1 MSTSELVAQA
11 VSRAPGKPAQG
22 SVGAIARLVRSEL
35 SLVFRRRRNQALL
48 AVLSSAPI
56 LLGVAVRLASAD
68 GDGANGGGPP
78 FLGQITQNGVFLVF
92 TGLVVALP
100 LFLPLAVAVVSGE
113 SVAGE
118 ANTGT
123 LRYLLVVPVHR
134 TRLLAVKY
142 TSIVVF
148 AVVAALT
155 VAVVGLVVGL
165 LLFPR
170 GPVTLLSGTTVPYAD
185 GLGRALLVALYVA
198 AMLAAV
204 GAIGLF
210 ISTLTEVPVGA
221 TAATAVLTI
230 VVQIINAIPQVS
242 VIHPYLFTHW
252 WLAFGDLLRT
262 PMALGDVGR
271 GLATQ
276 AVYIAVFFAL
286 ATARFSNR
294 DVTS

>member
-1 MSTSELVAQA
+1 MSTSELVAPA
-11 VSRAPGKPAQG
+11 ASTASVKPAQG
-22 SVGAIARLVRSEL
+22 SVASFARLVRSEL

-56 LLGVAVRLASAD
+56 LVGVAVRLASD

-100 LFLPLAVAVVSGE
+100 LFLPLAVAVVAGE

-118 ANTGT
+118 ASTGT
-123 LRYLLVVPVHR
+123 LRYLLVVPVNR

-142 TSIVVF
+142 AGIVVF

-155 VAVVGLVVGL
+155 VALVGLVVGL

-170 GPVTLLSGTTVPYAD
+170 GPVTLLSGSTVTYAD
-185 GLGRALLVALYVA
+185 GLGRALLVSLYVA

-230 VVQIINAIPQVS
+230 VVQIIGTIPQVS
-242 VIHPYLFTHW
+242 VVHPYLFTHW

-262 PMALGDVGR
+262 PMALDDVGR

-276 AVYIAVFFAL
+276 LAYIAVFLTL
-286 ATARFSNR
+286 AWARFNHR

>member
-1 MSTSELVAQA
+1 MSTSELVVGRSGGEPA
-11 VSRAPGKPAQG
+11 PAQG
-22 SVGAIARLVRSEL
+22 AVGSFARLVRSEL
-35 SLVFRRRRNQALL
+35 SLVFRRRRNLALL
-48 AVLSSAPI
+48 AVLASAPI
-56 LLGVAVRLASAD
+56 LVGVAVRLAGD
-68 GDGANGGGPP
+68 GDPEGGGPP
-78 FLGQITQNGVFLVF
+78 FLGQITDNGVFLVF

-118 ANTGT
+118 ASTGT
-123 LRYLLVVPVHR
+123 LRYVLVVPVNR

-170 GPVTLLSGTTVPYAD
+170 GPVTLLSGTTVAYAD
-185 GLGRALLVALYVA
+185 GLGRALLVSLYVA

-210 ISTLTEVPVGA
+210 VSTLTEVPVGA

-230 VVQIINAIPQVS
+230 VVQIIDAIPQVS

-262 PMALGDVGR
+262 PMALDDVGR

-276 AVYIAVFFAL
+276 AAYIAVFLAL
-286 ATARFSNR
+286 AWARFNNR

>member
-1 MSTSELVAQA
+1 MSTSELVAPAANTGPVQ
-11 VSRAPGKPAQG
+11 PAQG
-22 SVGAIARLVRSEL
+22 SVGSFARLVRSEL

-56 LLGVAVRLASAD
+56 LVGVAVRLASD

-118 ANTGT
+118 ASTGT
-123 LRYLLVVPVHR
+123 LRYLLVVPVNR
-134 TRLLAVKY
+134 TRLLAAKY
-142 TSIVVF
+142 AGIVVF

-155 VAVVGLVVGL
+155 VALVGLVVGL

-170 GPVTLLSGTTVPYAD
+170 GPVTLLSGSTVTYAD
-185 GLGRALLVALYVA
+185 GLGRALLVSLYVA

-230 VVQIINAIPQVS
+230 VVQIVGAIPQVS
-242 VIHPYLFTHW
+242 VVHPYLFTHW

-262 PMALGDVGR
+262 PMALDDIGR

-276 AVYIAVFFAL
+276 LVYIAVFLTL
-286 ATARFSNR
+286 AWARFNHR

>member
-1 MSTSELVAQA
+1 MSTSELVVGRSGGEPA
-11 VSRAPGKPAQG
+11 PAQG
-22 SVGAIARLVRSEL
+22 AVGSFARLVRSEL
-35 SLVFRRRRNQALL
+35 SLVFRRRRNLALL
-48 AVLSSAPI
+48 AVLASAPI
-56 LLGVAVRLASAD
+56 LVGIAVRLAGD
-68 GDGANGGGPP
+68 GDPEGGGPP
-78 FLGQITQNGVFLVF
+78 FLGQITDNGVFLVF

-118 ANTGT
+118 ASTGT
-123 LRYLLVVPVHR
+123 LRYVLVVPVNR

-170 GPVTLLSGTTVPYAD
+170 GPVTLLSGTTVAYAD
-185 GLGRALLVALYVA
+185 GLGRALLVSLYVA

-210 ISTLTEVPVGA
+210 VSTLTEVPVGA

-230 VVQIINAIPQVS
+230 VVQIIDAIPQVS

-262 PMALGDVGR
+262 PMALDDVGR

-276 AVYIAVFFAL
+276 AAYIAVFLAL
-286 ATARFSNR
+286 AWARFNNR

>member
-1 MSTSELVAQA
+1 MSISELVAQGPGQ
-11 VSRAPGKPAQG
+11 APVEPVQG
-22 SVGAIARLVRSEL
+22 SVGSFARLVRSEM

-48 AVLSSAPI
+48 AVLSGAPI
-56 LLGVAVRLASAD
+56 LVGVALRLASSD
-68 GDGANGGGPP
+68 GQGGGPP
-78 FLGQITQNGVFLVF
+78 FLDRVTQNGVFLAF

-118 ANTGT
+118 ASTGT

-142 TSIVVF
+142 TGVVVF
-148 AVVAALT
+148 AVAAALT

-170 GPVTLLSGTTVPYAD
+170 GPVTLLSGTTVAYAD

-230 VVQIINAIPQVS
+230 VVQIVDAIPQVS
-242 VIHPYLFTHW
+242 VVHPYLFTHW
-252 WLAFGDLLRT
+252 WLSL
-262 PMALGDVGR
+262 
-271 GLATQ
+271 
-276 AVYIAVFFAL
+276 IHI
-286 ATARFSNR
+286 
-294 DVTS
+294 

>member
-1 MSTSELVAQA
+1 MSTSELVAPA
-11 VSRAPGKPAQG
+11 ASTAPVQPAQG
-22 SVGAIARLVRSEL
+22 SVGSFARLVRSEL

-56 LLGVAVRLASAD
+56 LVGVAVRLASD

-118 ANTGT
+118 ASTGT
-123 LRYLLVVPVHR
+123 LRYLLVVPVNR
-134 TRLLAVKY
+134 TRLLAAKY
-142 TSIVVF
+142 AGIVVF

-155 VAVVGLVVGL
+155 VAMVGLVVGL

-170 GPVTLLSGTTVPYAD
+170 GPVTLLSGSTVSYAD
-185 GLGRALLVALYVA
+185 GLGRALLVSLYVA

-230 VVQIINAIPQVS
+230 VVQIIGAIPQVS
-242 VIHPYLFTHW
+242 VLHPYLFTHW

-262 PMALGDVGR
+262 PMALDDVGR

-276 AVYIAVFFAL
+276 LVYIVVFLTL
-286 ATARFSNR
+286 ARARFNYR

>member
-1 MSTSELVAQA
+1 MSSSDLVGP
-11 VSRAPGKPAQG
+11 VLLRPAPGGIG
-22 SVGAIARLVRSEL
+22 SFARLVRSEL
-35 SLVFRRRRNQALL
+35 SLVFRRRRNLALL

-56 LLGVAVRLASAD
+56 LVGVAVRLASGAD
-68 GDGANGGGPP
+68 GEGGGPP

-113 SVAGE
+113 SIAGE
-118 ANTGT
+118 ASTGT
-123 LRYLLVVPVHR
+123 LRYLLVVPVNR

-142 TSIVVF
+142 AGIVVF

-155 VAVVGLVVGL
+155 VAAVGLVVGL

-170 GPVTLLSGTTVPYAD
+170 GPVVLLSGSTVTYAD
-185 GLGRALLVALYVA
+185 GLGRALLVSLYVA

-230 VVQIINAIPQVS
+230 VAQIIDAIPQVS
-242 VIHPYLFTHW
+242 LIHPYLFTHW

-262 PMALGDVGR
+262 PMALADVGR

-276 AVYIAVFFAL
+276 AVYIGVFFAL
-286 ATARFSNR
+286 AWARFTTR

>member
-1 MSTSELVAQA
+1 MSTSELVAHRPIGA
-11 VSRAPGKPAQG
+11 ATEPAQG
-22 SVGAIARLVRSEL
+22 SVGSFARLVRSEL
-35 SLVFRRRRNQALL
+35 SLVFRRCRNQALL

-56 LLGVAVRLASAD
+56 LVGVAVRLASSD
-68 GDGANGGGPP
+68 GDGGGPP
-78 FLGQITQNGVFLVF
+78 FLDQITQNGVFLVF

-118 ANTGT
+118 ASTGT

-142 TSIVVF
+142 TGIVVF

-170 GPVTLLSGTTVPYAD
+170 GPVTLLSGTTVSYAD

-230 VVQIINAIPQVS
+230 VAQILDAIPQVS
-242 VIHPYLFTHW
+242 VVHPYLFTHW

-262 PMALGDVGR
+262 PMALADVGR

-276 AVYIAVFFAL
+276 AAYIAVFFAL
-286 ATARFSNR
+286 AWARFNTR

>member
-1 MSTSELVAQA
+1 MSTSELVVQEI
-11 VSRAPGKPAQG
+11 SRAPGKPPQG
-22 SVGAIARLVRSEL
+22 SVGSFARLVRSEL

-56 LLGVAVRLASAD
+56 LVGVAVRLASD

-118 ANTGT
+118 ASTGT
-123 LRYLLVVPVHR
+123 LRYLLVVPVNR
-134 TRLLAVKY
+134 TRLLAAKY
-142 TSIVVF
+142 AGIVVF

-155 VAVVGLVVGL
+155 VAMVGLVVGL

-170 GPVTLLSGTTVPYAD
+170 GPVTLLSGSTVSYAD
-185 GLGRALLVALYVA
+185 GLGRALLVSLYVA

-230 VVQIINAIPQVS
+230 VV
-242 VIHPYLFTHW
+242 
-252 WLAFGDLLRT
+252 
-262 PMALGDVGR
+262 
-271 GLATQ
+271 
-276 AVYIAVFFAL
+276 
-286 ATARFSNR
+286 
-294 DVTS
+294 

>member
-1 MSTSELVAQA
+1 MSTSELVAPA
-11 VSRAPGKPAQG
+11 ASTASVKPAQG
-22 SVGAIARLVRSEL
+22 SVASFARLVRSEL

-56 LLGVAVRLASAD
+56 LVGVAVRLASGD

-78 FLGQITQNGVFLVF
+78 FLDQITQNGVFLVF

-118 ANTGT
+118 ASTGT
-123 LRYLLVVPVHR
+123 LRYLLVVPVNR
-134 TRLLAVKY
+134 TRLLAAKY
-142 TSIVVF
+142 AGIVVF

-155 VAVVGLVVGL
+155 VAMVGLVVGL

-170 GPVTLLSGTTVPYAD
+170 GPVTLLSGSTVSYAD
-185 GLGRALLVALYVA
+185 GLGHALLVSLYVA

-230 VVQIINAIPQVS
+230 VVQIIGAIPQVS
-242 VIHPYLFTHW
+242 VLHPYLFTHW

-262 PMALGDVGR
+262 PMALDDVGR

-276 AVYIAVFFAL
+276 LAYIAVFLTL
-286 ATARFSNR
+286 AWARFNHR

>member
-1 MSTSELVAQA
+1 MSTSELV
-11 VSRAPGKPAQG
+11 VSRPDGPAARPPQG
-22 SVGAIARLVRSEL
+22 AAKSFVRLVSSEL
-35 SLVFRRRRNQALL
+35 SLVFRRRRNVALL
-48 AVLSSAPI
+48 AVLSGAPI
-56 LLGVAVRLASAD
+56 LVGVAVRLAGD
-68 GDGANGGGPP
+68 GDPGEGGPP

-118 ANTGT
+118 ASTGT
-123 LRYLLVVPVHR
+123 LRYLLVVPVNR

-142 TSIVVF
+142 TGIVIF
-148 AVVAALT
+148 AVVSALT
-155 VAVVGLVVGL
+155 VALVGLVVGL

-170 GPVTLLSGTTVPYAD
+170 GPVTLLSGTTVSYAD
-185 GLGRALLVALYVA
+185 GLGRALLVSLYVA
-198 AMLAAV
+198 AMLATV

-230 VVQIINAIPQVS
+230 VVQIMDAIPQVS
-242 VIHPYLFTHW
+242 AIHPYLFTHW
-252 WLAFGDLLRT
+252 WLSFGDLLRT
-262 PMALGDVGR
+262 PMALDDVGR

-276 AVYIAVFFAL
+276 VVYIAVFFAL
-286 ATARFSNR
+286 AWARFTRR

>member
-1 MSTSELVAQA
+1 MSSSELLVSRPATAPAQA
-11 VSRAPGKPAQG
+11 AQG
-22 SVGAIARLVRSEL
+22 AIGSFGRLVSSEL
-35 SLVFRRRRNQALL
+35 SLVFRRRRNLALL

-56 LLGVAVRLASAD
+56 LVGVAVRLAGGPD
-68 GDGANGGGPP
+68 GEGGGPP
-78 FLGQITQNGVFLVF
+78 FLNQISQNGVFLVF

-113 SVAGE
+113 SLAGE
-118 ANTGT
+118 ASTGT
-123 LRYLLVVPVHR
+123 LRYLLVVPVSR
-134 TRLLAVKY
+134 ARLLAVKY
-142 TSIVVF
+142 TGIMVF

-170 GPVTLLSGTTVPYAD
+170 GPVTLLSGATVSYPD
-185 GLGRALLVALYVA
+185 GLGRALLVSLYVA

-230 VVQIINAIPQVS
+230 VVQIIDAIPQVS

-262 PMALGDVGR
+262 PMALDDVGR
-271 GLATQ
+271 GLGTQ
-276 AVYIAVFFAL
+276 AVYVAVFFAL
-286 ATARFSNR
+286 SWFRFSRR

>member
-1 MSTSELVAQA
+1 MSSSDVVTHRHIGAAAS
-11 VSRAPGKPAQG
+11 PAQG
-22 SVGAIARLVRSEL
+22 SVGSVARLVRSEL
-35 SLVFRRRRNQALL
+35 SLVFLRRRNLALL

-56 LLGVAVRLASAD
+56 LLGVAVRLASGG
-68 GDGANGGGPP
+68 GDGGGPP

-92 TGLVVALP
+92 TGLVVAVP
-100 LFLPLAVAVVSGE
+100 LFLPLAVAVVAGE

-118 ANTGT
+118 ASTGT

-142 TSIVVF
+142 TGIVAF

-170 GPVTLLSGTTVPYAD
+170 GPVTLLSGTTVSYAG
-185 GLGRALLVALYVA
+185 GLSRALLVALYVA

-230 VVQIINAIPQVS
+230 VVQILDAIPQVS
-242 VIHPYLFTHW
+242 AVHPYLFTHW

-262 PMALGDVGR
+262 PMALDDVGR
-271 GLATQ
+271 GLGTQ
-276 AVYIAVFFAL
+276 AAYIAVFLAL
-286 ATARFSNR
+286 AWARFHHR
-294 DVTS
+294 DVTT